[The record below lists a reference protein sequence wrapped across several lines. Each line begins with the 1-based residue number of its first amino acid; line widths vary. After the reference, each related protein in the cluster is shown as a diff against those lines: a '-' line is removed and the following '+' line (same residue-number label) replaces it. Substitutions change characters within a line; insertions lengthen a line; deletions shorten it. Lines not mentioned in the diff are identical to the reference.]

1 MITAAWLQSCAQRL
15 DDASAETARLRQA
28 TLTKP
33 PGSLGRL
40 EEIAIRL
47 AGMQRAPRPSI
58 ERVWV
63 TVFAAD
69 HGVAAE
75 NVSAFPQSVTAEMV
89 RNFARGGAAINVLAR
104 ALGGTLEIVDVGTAI
119 DPGPLTGV
127 ISRRIAPGTA
137 NFCRAPAMTEDQL
150 VAALDAGRVAA
161 ERAHA
166 ASAQLFI
173 GGEMGIANTTA
184 ASALACAVLG
194 LAPAAVAGPGT
205 GLDVR
210 GVAKK
215 AQVVEAALSRH
226 RPLMGDAVAPLT
238 ALRCVGGFEIAA
250 LVGAFARCAQLGIP
264 VLVDG
269 FIASVAALYA
279 ARATPGAADWYFHAH
294 ESAEP
299 GHAHVLRA
307 LEARPLLS
315 LGMRLGEGSGAAVA
329 VPLLRLACAL
339 HNEMATFAEAG
350 VAGGR
355 A

>member
-1 MITAAWLQSCAQRL
+1 MTTAAWLQSSAQRP
-15 DDASAETARLRQA
+15 DEASAETARLRQA

-33 PGSLGRL
+33 PGALGRL
-40 EEIAIRL
+40 EEIAVRL
-47 AGMQRAPRPSI
+47 AGMQRARRPSI
-58 ERVWV
+58 ERVCV

-75 NVSAFPQSVTAEMV
+75 GVSAFPQSVTAEMV
-89 RNFARGGAAINVLAR
+89 RNFARGGGAINVLAR
-104 ALGGTLEIVDVGTAI
+104 ALGATLEIVDVGTAI
-119 DPGPLTGV
+119 DPGPLPGV
-127 ISRRIAPGTA
+127 VSRRIAPGTA

-150 VAALDAGRVAA
+150 VVALDAGRVAA

-194 LAPAAVAGPGT
+194 LVPDAVVGPGT
-205 GLDVR
+205 GLDAR
-210 GVAKK
+210 GIAKK

-226 RPLMGDAVAPLT
+226 RPLMGEPVAPLT

-279 ARATPGAADWYFHAH
+279 ARTTAGAANWYFYAH

-315 LGMRLGEGSGAAVA
+315 LAMRLGEGSGAAVA

-350 VAGGR
+350 VAGR
-355 A
+355 QA